1 VIRVGGSIRIC
12 LVCLS
17 YGFSAGPLQAA
28 LPAVAAAPALSDRL
42 ESIRGQ
48 VQSLEEQLTL
58 SLRDKETAKGN
69 LQSLRVLL
77 RLQAD
82 EAEMGR
88 QRMGE
93 LERTINE
100 LEQRKVHLTE
110 KIRIERRQ
118 ARSSLINIHRS
129 LSETPRSTHLG
140 EREVIEAPRRKVLS
154 NIVSKN
160 LRELEALKIDLEDA
174 RTLEQKIAEEKA
186 QLDWLFNDLEE
197 RRGILELN
205 RSIQADLLKKRQ
217 ADRISQL
224 ENYRK
229 LKSAE
234 HEVGRLIQNFN
245 ARRELERTVDMERR
259 AVQQTLA
266 VTGAVSTQDAL
277 LAFEKLQGRLPLPV
291 SGAKLMA
298 GFGRTFDQASG
309 LQIFRKGVDFSVPPS
324 SAVRVVHPG
333 KVAFAGDMPGYGRI
347 TIVDH
352 GSHFYS
358 LYGRLGSLAKREGD
372 SLAAGETVGL
382 SDAAGGEL
390 YFEIRA
396 RNLPVNPMSW
406 VVASNR

>member
-1 VIRVGGSIRIC
+1 MSRSGCG
-12 LVCLS
+12 L
-17 YGFSAGPLQAA
+17 PLFFALYALNLTGAQAHAA
-28 LPAVAAAPALSDRL
+28 LPSVAPAPALSDRL

-48 VQSLEEQLTL
+48 VHTLEEQLTY
-58 SLRDKETAKGN
+58 SLREKETARGN

-77 RLQAD
+77 RLQAE

-88 QRMGE
+88 QRMAE

-100 LEQRKVHLTE
+100 LEQRKVYLNE
-110 KIRIERRQ
+110 KIGIERKQ
-118 ARSSLINIHRS
+118 ARVALMNIHRS
-129 LSETPRSTHLG
+129 LSETPRSVHLG
-140 EREVIEAPRRKVLS
+140 EREVIEAPRRKVLG
-154 NIVSKN
+154 NIISKN

-186 QLDWLFNDLEE
+186 QLDWLFHDLEE

-205 RSIQADLLKKRQ
+205 RSIQADLLKKRH
-217 ADRISQL
+217 AERLSQL
-224 ENYRK
+224 ENYGK

-234 HEVGRLIQNFN
+234 REVGRLIQNFN
-245 ARRELERTVDMERR
+245 ARRELERSADIERNTAR
-259 AVQQTLA
+259 QSLSVTAPVGVQ
-266 VTGAVSTQDAL
+266 GSL

-291 SGAKLMA
+291 PGARLVA

-309 LQIFRKGVDFSVPPS
+309 LQIFRKGVDFSVPAS
-324 SAVRVVHPG
+324 SSVRVVHPG
-333 KVAFAGDMPGYGRI
+333 KVAYAGDMPGYGRI

-352 GSHFYS
+352 GGHFYS
-358 LYGRLGSLAKREGD
+358 LYGRLGALSKKEGD
-372 SLAAGETVGL
+372 LLSAGDTVGL
-382 SDAAGGEL
+382 SDSAGGEL